1 MKKVTVKVPT
11 DIQSI
16 ADRTQHVLQMIVDT
30 AGEENLTR
38 LVERAERDGDNLKKI
53 FRQIIKLM

>member
-16 ADRTQHVLQMIVDT
+16 ADRTQRVLQMMVDT
-30 AGEENLTR
+30 AGQQNLTK
-38 LVERAERDGDNLKKI
+38 LVDRAERDGESLRNV
-53 FRQIIKLM
+53 FRQIIRML

>member
-1 MKKVTVKVPT
+1 MKKVMVKVPT

>member
-38 LVERAERDGDNLKKI
+38 LVERAERDGANLKKI

>member
-1 MKKVTVKVPT
+1 MKKVAVKVPT